1 MTIPVLL
8 MECPIAGFQYHE
20 GESSWKELRTGQP
33 LELVREP
40 GNRHDARAVRVHW
53 RDAILGYVPREAN
66 FMVAQMLDRGERME
80 GRISLLR
87 ESSDPWQRVTM
98 QVILGADAARVL
110 PALVERAAH
119 KRPASVPKPK
129 APTTYTPPAPH
140 IVFDLEALL
149 LKDLKAWMIAKKAIK
164 QAAAG
169 PLDRC

>member
-8 MECPIAGFQYHE
+8 MECPIAGFQYHD
-20 GESSWKELRTGQP
+20 GENCWKELRTSQP

-40 GNRHDARAVRVHW
+40 GNRHDAHAVRVHW

-66 FMVAQMLDRGERME
+66 FQVAQMLDRGERIE

-98 QVILGADAARVL
+98 EVMLG
-110 PALVERAAH
+110 
-119 KRPASVPKPK
+119 KS
-129 APTTYTPPAPH
+129 PTTHTPPQPN
-140 IVFDLEALL
+140 IVFDLEGLL
-149 LKDLKAWMIAKKAIK
+149 LKDLTAWVLAKKVIK